1 MVEWK
6 VSVSNVF
13 LNSSLS
19 EDQSLVFDHGGDV
32 EAVDRHQVHVR
43 DPLSGDSDL
52 LRELVLGVNKEN
64 AGGPTSPGGKT
75 EEMIWVRGGQLQ
87 VRDHVEI
94 VLHELDTERVS
105 EAVHSLGRRDMR
117 EM

>member
-1 MVEWK
+1 MGWK
-6 VSVSNVF
+6 ASVGYVF

-19 EDQSLVFDHGGDV
+19 EDQSLVFDHGGDI

-43 DPLSGDSDL
+43 DPLSGDGDV

-64 AGGPTSPGGKT
+64 AGGPTSLGGKT
-75 EEMIWVRGGQLQ
+75 EEMIWVRGGELE
-87 VRDHVEI
+87 VRHHVEI
-94 VLHELDTERVS
+94 VLDELDTERVS